1 MTTALTCR
9 RVSVDRGQVRA
20 VRDVDFGLSKG
31 ESLALLGP
39 SGSGKTTVMYA
50 IAGFLD
56 ITAGEIEIEGAT
68 VSTPVRRLP
77 PERRPVGLVFQ
88 NYALWPHL
96 DAAETVAYPLRRSGT
111 SRRDAAIEAARLL
124 DLVGIGELG
133 HRRPAEL
140 SGGQQQRV
148 GLARA
153 LAREASVYLFD
164 EPTAHLDASAKV
176 SIQQEIL
183 RRRIETGAAAIYSTH
198 DSAEALAI
206 ADRVAIIRDGAIV
219 QTGTPREVYE
229 RPIDVWSA
237 RLTGP
242 ASILELDASGD
253 GPGHVDIDLGG
264 SRVRAQ
270 SSNPLG
276 SRKRVEVIVRP
287 EWVRLGG
294 PVGGRVE
301 EVWFRGPHTD
311 YVLHTKVGNLE
322 VRVGGAPALARGD
335 STGFEILRAWVP
347 APRLTAGPSAHQ

>member
-1 MTTALTCR
+1 MTAVLRCR
-9 RVSVDRGQVRA
+9 GVSVDRGKARTVQ
-20 VRDVDFGLSKG
+20 DVDLELSSG

-39 SGSGKTTVMYA
+39 SGSGKTTLMYA

-56 ITAGEIEIEGAT
+56 VATGEIEIEGT
-68 VSTPVRRLP
+68 SISTPVHTVP

-96 DAAETVAYPLRRSGT
+96 DATETVAYPMRRSGT
-111 SRRDAAIEAARLL
+111 SRRNAATEAGRLL
-124 DLVGIGELG
+124 DLVGIGDLG
-133 HRRPAEL
+133 HRKPAEL

-153 LAREASVYLFD
+153 LARDASVYLFD

-183 RRRIETGAAAIYSTH
+183 SRRRETGAAAIYSTH

-206 ADRVAIIRDGAIV
+206 ANRVAIIRSGTIV
-219 QTGTPREVYE
+219 QVGAPREVYE
-229 RPIDVWSA
+229 RPVDLWSA

-253 GPGHVDIDLGG
+253 GTGQVDIDLDGC
-264 SRVRAQ
+264 RVRAQ
-270 SSNPLG
+270 SSGPLG
-276 SRKRVEVIVRP
+276 SKERVEVIVRP

-294 PVGGRVE
+294 PIGGRVE

-311 YVLHTKVGNLE
+311 YLLHTRVGVLE
-322 VRVGGAPALARGD
+322 VRVAGAPALSPGD
-335 STGFEILRAWVP
+335 STGLEIVRAWVP
-347 APRLTAGPSAHQ
+347 AQG